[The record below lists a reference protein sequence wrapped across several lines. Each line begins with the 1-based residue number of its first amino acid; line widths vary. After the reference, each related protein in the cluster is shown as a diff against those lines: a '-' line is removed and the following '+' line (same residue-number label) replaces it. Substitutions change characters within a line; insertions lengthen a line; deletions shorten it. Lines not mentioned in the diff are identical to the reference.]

1 MVRRFLL
8 VTAVA
13 AIAFAAASSARA
25 AVVPFDI
32 PDVTIVPAGVIPG
45 GNFIGGLFTY
55 YNIQYDIDGGGL
67 DLNLRTARAIDV
79 GGPGVDQ
86 VVSDGLNSSQIA
98 TKGANSYLNT
108 PFVAGDIIGDGLGE
122 ALRGPD
128 NFNVINDGGFQMYA
142 PGSNNYLGFKLASGN
157 YGYLQVSYD
166 PAGSAYTFTGGAYEN
181 SGAPLTAGSV
191 PEPASVV
198 LLALAGLSACG
209 LRIRRAPAK

>member
-13 AIAFAAASSARA
+13 AIAFAAACSARA

-32 PDVTIVPAGVIPG
+32 PDVTIVPAGVIPS

-86 VVSDGLNSSQIA
+86 VVSDGLNSSQIV
-98 TKGANSYLNT
+98 TKGVNSYLNT
-108 PFVAGDIIGDGLGE
+108 PFIAGDIIGDGLGE

-128 NFNVINDGGFQMYA
+128 NFNVINDGGFQMYT
-142 PGSNNYLGFKLASGN
+142 PGGDNYLGFKLASGN

-191 PEPASVV
+191 PEPASIV
-198 LLALAGLSACG
+198 LLALAGLGAYG
-209 LRIRRAPAK
+209 LRIPRAPIN